1 MKMLSFRTVLHL
13 AATLGMLCTTA
24 AAQVPGPVVNVVASD
39 PYNQKQVEVEGAANP
54 NNPNHIFAGFID
66 YQTVVNENP
75 LLSPT
80 SSAWCGYSFSING
93 GKT

>member
-1 MKMLSFRTVLHL
+1 
-13 AATLGMLCTTA
+13 MLCTTA

-54 NNPNHIFAGFID
+54 NNPNHILAGFID